1 MKGKV
6 IVKYKFGVGAN
17 ALMLAGAGALVVHT
31 MIEMCNH
38 VEQQKVIEELKEN
51 LKLNK
56 RFAKAKLNS
65 IYGSKEAKKEEEES

>member
-17 ALMLAGAGALVVHT
+17 ALMLAGAGALVMHT
-31 MIEMCNH
+31 IIEMCNY

-56 RFAKAKLNS
+56 RLAKAKLNS
-65 IYGSKEAKKEEEES
+65 IYGLKEAKKEEEES